1 MTCPTELLSWD
12 EQVSSRL
19 PHLTRSQARILAWYS
34 FAATIVQSCG
44 MSSVAYLLSELFEQS
59 ENTVRQRLREALYD
73 AEDKRGSH
81 RREIDVV
88 LCFVPLLAWVIE
100 LSRSPDHRL
109 WLALDATTLKQRF
122 TVLSISVL
130 VGRCAIPVAWTV
142 LPATEPGA
150 WKSHWLGLLAS
161 LTTPCEGLEVIVMA
175 DRGLYARW
183 LFEAI
188 CRKQWHPMLRLTQRG
203 TVCVKATGQ
212 RLKLKQMAQ
221 LSRGRCWH
229 GEVVC
234 FARPNQLHA
243 TLLVMWDDS
252 QQQAWLLVT
261 DLPSDH
267 VSPTWYGLRMSIE
280 AGFKALKSGGFH
292 WERTRM
298 SDPARAERL
307 WLVLALASIRVASL
321 APPDDETLNA
331 TRSYPRLSLFK
342 RGIIRQLAA
351 LLNRQPLKTYALP
364 FDPLPPA
371 PVLEFIAELNTYP

>member
-1 MTCPTELLSWD
+1 MTYPTELLSWE
-12 EQVSSRL
+12 EQVSRRL
-19 PHLTRSQARILAWYS
+19 PHLTRSQARVLAWYS
-34 FAATIVQSCG
+34 FATTIVQSCG
-44 MSSVAYLLSELFEQS
+44 MSSVVYLLSQLFQQP

-73 AEDKRGSH
+73 AGDKRGSQ

-88 LCFVPLLAWVIE
+88 LCFAPLLTWVIG

-142 LPATEPGA
+142 LPATASGA
-150 WKSHWLGLLAS
+150 WKPHWLGLLAS
-161 LTTPCEGLEVIVMA
+161 LTTPGEGLEVIVMA
-175 DRGLYARW
+175 DRGLYAKW
-183 LFEAI
+183 LFESI
-188 CRKQWHPMLRLTQRG
+188 CQKGWHPMLRLTQRG

-212 RLKLKQMAQ
+212 RLTLKQMAQ

-234 FARPNQLHA
+234 FANTRQLHA

-261 DLPSDH
+261 DLPSDR
-267 VSPTWYGLRMSIE
+267 VSPSWYGLRMSIE

-307 WLVLALASIRVASL
+307 WLVLALASLRAASL
-321 APPDDETLNA
+321 ALPDNETLNA
-331 TRSYPRLSLFK
+331 ARPYPRLSLFK

-351 LLNRQPLKTYALP
+351 LLIEQTPDTYPLN

-371 PVLEFIAELNTYP
+371 PVLEFVAELNTYP